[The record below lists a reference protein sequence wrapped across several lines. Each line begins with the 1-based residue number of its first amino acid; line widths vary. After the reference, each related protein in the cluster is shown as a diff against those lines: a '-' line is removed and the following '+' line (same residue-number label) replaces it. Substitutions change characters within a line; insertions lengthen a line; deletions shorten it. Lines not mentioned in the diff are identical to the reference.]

1 MQIDCGNISGMI
13 DVQHLTPI
21 VSRNADARHIAVG
34 GSIDRRS
41 HTIIASYA
49 QVDAT
54 VEMIGAYLG
63 KSA

>member
-1 MQIDCGNISGMI
+1 MQIDRGDISGMI
-13 DVQHLTPI
+13 DVQHLTSI

-41 HTIIASYA
+41 HALVAPYA